1 MYWKKKSVELWSE
14 LLLDLVNKT
23 RKNGRNIYEW
33 IKSIKQYSRL
43 ISIEHTGMNEA
54 NWHFEDLE
62 YLFFKVVNTELLSNV
77 TEREL

>member
-1 MYWKKKSVELWSE
+1 MYWKKKSVEQWSE
-14 LLLDLVNKT
+14 LLLDLVDKT

-77 TEREL
+77 TERE